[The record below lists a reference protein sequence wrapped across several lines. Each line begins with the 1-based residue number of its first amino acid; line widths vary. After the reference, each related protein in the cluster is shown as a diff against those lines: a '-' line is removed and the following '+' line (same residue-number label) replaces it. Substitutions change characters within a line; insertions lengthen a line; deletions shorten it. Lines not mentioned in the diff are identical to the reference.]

1 MASSRAFENI
11 IKAVRDDIEA
21 KRLRPGDKL
30 PAERELAV
38 KFGVGRNA
46 VREALR
52 TLESAGLIKLQK
64 GVNGGSFVREGS
76 YEGVT
81 QSFRDMLALGRI
93 TLDDMTSARQDI
105 MRIVLEHAA
114 KKATKEDFEKIRI
127 NIDRSEIATR
137 DKQYG
142 EQLKLTEEFYRLL
155 AESTKNY
162 VLVLIILPLS
172 EVVRRFVVAANI
184 PPPRNVI
191 NSRRRTLECLMA
203 GDAQGA
209 IEAVNTH
216 LEIVHQSIRKRFPE
230 SELPAV
236 EDPQA
241 SEK

>member
-1 MASSRAFENI
+1 M
-11 IKAVRDDIEA
+11 
-21 KRLRPGDKL
+21 KL
-30 PAERELAV
+30 PEYASPLERVWHYTYL
-38 KFGVGRNA
+38 FICGCIF
-46 VREALR
+46 LF
-52 TLESAGLIKLQK
+52 LI
-64 GVNGGSFVREGS
+64 
-76 YEGVT
+76 
-81 QSFRDMLALGRI
+81 API
-93 TLDDMTSARQDI
+93 
-105 MRIVLEHAA
+105 
-114 KKATKEDFEKIRI
+114 
-127 NIDRSEIATR
+127 
-137 DKQYG
+137 
-142 EQLKLTEEFYRLL
+142 
-155 AESTKNY
+155 
-162 VLVLIILPLS
+162 LIILPLS